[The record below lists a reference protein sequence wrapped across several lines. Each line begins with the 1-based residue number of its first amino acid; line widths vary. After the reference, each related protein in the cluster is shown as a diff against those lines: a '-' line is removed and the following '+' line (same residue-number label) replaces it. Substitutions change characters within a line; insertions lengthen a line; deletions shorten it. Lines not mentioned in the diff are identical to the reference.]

1 MHDDCSNHSE
11 MKEVNKMIGSKL
23 CCFFSAFRKRSKR
36 GRSQKMI

>member
-23 CCFFSAFRKRSKR
+23 CCFFLLLEKEVNVAEVIK
-36 GRSQKMI
+36 